1 MSRDVIVIGIG
12 NEYRRDDAVGHA
24 VAAEIAAREL
34 PGVRVVTTLGEP
46 TAILEAWSGATL
58 AVLVDAAVSTESTPG
73 RVRRCTIGDLTCR
86 AGLSSHALDITQT
99 FALGQALG
107 MVPDRLVI
115 FTVEAADTGHGIG
128 LTADVAA
135 AVGDVVAGVLAELA
149 TRVEP
154 R

>member
-12 NEYRRDDAVGHA
+12 NEYRRDDGVGHA